1 MNEPLPNRPSTHPR
15 LKQARLRM
23 IGSLRLRLFARQV
36 VEPVQDRHLVGLAT
50 ILDETRPTRHAVDA
64 AVARWQRDWRE
75 GARPLLIE
83 QAVATLAEDEAI
95 LELRADGAPES
106 EPFERLAAALAAQ
119 AIDACLPR
127 LRSGAERLR
136 RVRLSVR

>member
-1 MNEPLPNRPSTHPR
+1 MNETLSNRPSTHPR

-23 IGSLRLRLFARQV
+23 IGTLRLRLFARQI
-36 VEPVQDRHLVGLAT
+36 VEPVQDRHLAGLAT
-50 ILDETRPTRHAVDA
+50 TLDETRPTRHAVDA

-75 GARPLLIE
+75 VARPLLIE
-83 QAVATLAEDEAI
+83 QAIATLAEDEAI
-95 LELRADGAPES
+95 LELRADGAS
-106 EPFERLAAALAAQ
+106 EPEPFARLAAALAAE

-136 RVRLSVR
+136 RVRLSAR